1 MKIYII
7 GENLL
12 TCCFEL
18 IMLKSFSK
26 ALLHNRRKRDELFNP
41 AAVVLTLGLAMS
53 LLSECMK
60 EKILSCD

>member
-41 AAVVLTLGLAMS
+41 AAVVLTLGHL
-53 LLSECMK
+53 
-60 EKILSCD
+60 